1 MAKGFRRQGEWQ
13 VGFQQRSMPSDV
25 KRKLQRNKLMEQ
37 QAKEEINK
45 RVQNAAEQA
54 KEEQRQTNNILRVS
68 NYEAQLASQFSNT
81 LQNLLTNTVPSLAK
95 DAIKYNNAA
104 GAAARMEEELE
115 VEPAPPELDPDD
127 PAAGNYGLTE
137 GRGFDVIQA
146 AADQQLDI
154 TKTGNDLATKLENSG
169 DPFGEEKARK
179 VRGIFSGAYNY
190 GYEVRDKAL
199 KVEGFAAHLDNQL
212 KTNTT
217 TLIDKNNVRFD
228 INDPNL
234 TKSQLALASNYI
246 LGEWVDAN
254 RGNLS
259 DISTDQLLS
268 QPARKVLATSLKTK
282 FSELDNE
289 FAARMLEGAD
299 LQVNNAL
306 DGIKGAPT
314 ISDALN
320 SYVDLVKPHL
330 KASKNSSSG
339 NQAVIRLEGLI
350 KDAFARAKDPD
361 ALHKRVSAALQ
372 VKSKTPAGVKSLA
385 ELHVAKFGAV
395 PISILKQQAVSE
407 RHQINTKFQNA
418 RVETAVSG
426 FLEEQRNLPKE
437 ERATE
442 SEKFDFVTK
451 LLKNNP
457 LATKSVL
464 DSTSRIFID
473 PNDAYDSILE
483 IKGKIIDNGGVILLQ
498 DISDPSLDIDAVKSY
513 LEANPQVKVL
523 NELYP
528 ESEKKDVDDVA
539 LSFKRY
545 LADKGK
551 AFSIDNL
558 GNVTDASGTFSIAYS
573 RFLSQIKKRAYE
585 FQDAA
590 KADGKPITYGEAI
603 RRADIEMR
611 GLINDA
617 QTRSD
622 KNSIYFIEKGLK
634 GSGGFQNLA
643 REQNIYPYLDNNN
656 LKDIIATAKAEGL
669 DLKTDEVYNNVDL
682 NEDGFLLD
690 PNAAKLAQVFN
701 IPDYDFAKLQSN
713 VFNMDFDAEPPI
725 DFDYFKGLMNSSDNA
740 FILRN
745 LQSKGNTSPKV
756 INRVLNDFY
765 GTNERTL
772 TEAWKNLDFT
782 SVIRNEVTAQGLELD
797 AGEIEIID
805 GEQYVGHRLIGIT
818 DRFGITREAPVE
830 GASTYHTG
838 IDIGT
843 YGTQGFHTAFQM
855 KDGIVVENG
864 KDDKYGIYVDIQDTE
879 GTTYR
884 FAHLKN
890 YNPKLV
896 KGAAYNGEYIGEIG
910 NTGASNREHLHLE
923 KVVDG
928 KAVDP
933 ASDLNKLTIG
943 KRLEPTIGKYPFT
956 ARMIGRL
963 TNDTDKENPISGL
976 NVAKALSRY
985 RENED
990 VQRKLWSYFN
1000 KKSWN
1005 QALRKA
1011 EGDLHLAARY
1021 HVAFVL
1027 RGDMDLYQL
1036 PTINAFANKYIH
1048 KLRTQGVLD

>member
-37 QAKEEINK
+37 QAKEETNK

-81 LQNLLTNTVPSLAK
+81 LQNLLTSTVPSLAK

-115 VEPAPPELDPDD
+115 VEPAPPEETPDSE
-127 PAAGNYGLTE
+127 E
-137 GRGFDVIQA
+137 GEVEATGFDVIQA

-217 TLIDKNNVRFD
+217 TLLDNNGVRFD

-234 TKSQLALASNYI
+234 TKSQLSLASNYI

-268 QPARKVLATSLKTK
+268 QPARKVLATNLKTK
-282 FSELDNE
+282 FTELDNE
-289 FAARMLEGAD
+289 FAATMLEGAD

-306 DGIKGAPT
+306 DGIKGAPNL
-314 ISDALN
+314 SEALN
-320 SYVDLVKPHL
+320 SYVNLVKPHL

-339 NQAVIRLEGLI
+339 NQAVIRLETLL
-350 KDAFARAKDPD
+350 KDAFTRAKDPND
-361 ALHKRVSAALQ
+361 LHNRVSAALQ
-372 VKSKTPAGVKSLA
+372 VKSQTPGGFKSLS

-395 PISILKQQAVSE
+395 PLSILKQQAVSE
-407 RHQINTKFQNA
+407 RYQVNTKFQNA
-418 RVETAVSG
+418 RVETSVSS
-426 FLEEQRNLPKE
+426 FLEEQRELPKE
-437 ERATE
+437 QRATDQ
-442 SEKFDFVTK
+442 EKFDFVTE

-498 DISDPSLDIDAVKSY
+498 DITDPSLDIDAVKSY

-539 LSFKRY
+539 LSFKRF

-573 RFLSQIKKRAYE
+573 RFLSNIKKRAYE
-585 FQDAA
+585 YQDAA
-590 KADGKPITYGEAI
+590 KADGRPITYGEAI

-611 GLINDA
+611 GFINEA

-643 REQNIYPYLDNNN
+643 KEQNIYPYLDNNN

-669 DLKTDEVYNNVDL
+669 DPKIDEIYNNVGIT
-682 NEDGFLLD
+682 EDGFLSD

-725 DFDYFKGLMNSSDNA
+725 DFDYFKNLMNSSDNA

-772 TEAWKNLDFT
+772 TESWKNLDFT
-782 SVIRNEVTAQGLELD
+782 SVIRNEVTTQGLELD

-855 KDGIVVENG
+855 KDGIIVENG

-910 NTGASNREHLHLE
+910 NTGASDRKHLHLE

-928 KAVDP
+928 KTVDP

-943 KRLEPTIGKYPFT
+943 KRLDPTIGKYPFT

-963 TNDTDKENPISGL
+963 TNDKDQENPISGL

-985 RENED
+985 RQNVD
-990 VQRKLWSYFN
+990 VQRQLWSYFN

-1027 RGDMDLYQL
+1027 RGNMDLYEL

>member
-1 MAKGFRRQGEWQ
+1 
-13 VGFQQRSMPSDV
+13 
-25 KRKLQRNKLMEQ
+25 L
-37 QAKEEINK
+37 
-45 RVQNAAEQA
+45 
-54 KEEQRQTNNILRVS
+54 
-68 NYEAQLASQFSNT
+68 FS
-81 LQNLLTNTVPSLAK
+81 
-95 DAIKYNNAA
+95 
-104 GAAARMEEELE
+104 
-115 VEPAPPELDPDD
+115 
-127 PAAGNYGLTE
+127 
-137 GRGFDVIQA
+137 
-146 AADQQLDI
+146 
-154 TKTGNDLATKLENSG
+154 DLA
-169 DPFGEEKARK
+169 
-179 VRGIFSGAYNY
+179 
-190 GYEVRDKAL
+190 
-199 KVEGFAAHLDNQL
+199 
-212 KTNTT
+212 
-217 TLIDKNNVRFD
+217 
-228 INDPNL
+228 
-234 TKSQLALASNYI
+234 
-246 LGEWVDAN
+246 
-254 RGNLS
+254 
-259 DISTDQLLS
+259 
-268 QPARKVLATSLKTK
+268 
-282 FSELDNE
+282 
-289 FAARMLEGAD
+289 
-299 LQVNNAL
+299 
-306 DGIKGAPT
+306 
-314 ISDALN
+314 
-320 SYVDLVKPHL
+320 
-330 KASKNSSSG
+330 
-339 NQAVIRLEGLI
+339 
-350 KDAFARAKDPD
+350 
-361 ALHKRVSAALQ
+361 
-372 VKSKTPAGVKSLA
+372 
-385 ELHVAKFGAV
+385 
-395 PISILKQQAVSE
+395 
-407 RHQINTKFQNA
+407 
-418 RVETAVSG
+418 
-426 FLEEQRNLPKE
+426 
-437 ERATE
+437 
-442 SEKFDFVTK
+442 
-451 LLKNNP
+451 
-457 LATKSVL
+457 
-464 DSTSRIFID
+464 
-473 PNDAYDSILE
+473 
-483 IKGKIIDNGGVILLQ
+483 
-498 DISDPSLDIDAVKSY
+498 DPSLDIDAVKAY
-513 LEANPQVKVL
+513 LKSNPQVRVL
-523 NELYP
+523 DELYP

-573 RFLSQIKKRAYE
+573 RFLSDIKKRAYD

-590 KADGKPITYGEAI
+590 KAEGQVITYGEAI

-611 GLINDA
+611 GFINDA

-656 LKDIIATAKAEGL
+656 LKNIIATAKAEGL
-669 DLKTDEVYNNVDL
+669 DPKTDEIYNNVEI
-682 NEDGFLLD
+682 NEDGFLSD

-725 DFDYFKGLMNSSDNA
+725 DFDYF
-740 FILRN
+740 
-745 LQSKGNTSPKV
+745 
-756 INRVLNDFY
+756 NDFY

-782 SVIRNEVTAQGLELD
+782 SVIRNEITTQGLELD

-843 YGTQGFHTAFQM
+843 YRTQGFHTAFQM

-864 KDDKYGIYVDIQDTE
+864 QDDKYGIYVDIQDTE

-890 YNPKLV
+890 YNPKLI

-910 NTGASNREHLHLE
+910 NTGASDKEHLHLE

-928 KAVDP
+928 KKVDP

-1027 RGDMDLYQL
+1027 RGNMDLYEL

>member
-81 LQNLLTNTVPSLAK
+81 LQNLLTSTVPSLAK

-115 VEPAPPELDPDD
+115 VEPAPPEETPEEEVE
-127 PAAGNYGLTE
+127 AT
-137 GRGFDVIQA
+137 GFDVIQA

-212 KTNTT
+212 RTNTT
-217 TLIDKNNVRFD
+217 TLIDKNGVRFD

-314 ISDALN
+314 IDEALN
-320 SYVDLVKPHL
+320 SYVNLVKPHL

-350 KDAFARAKDPD
+350 KDAFARAKDPND
-361 ALHKRVSAALQ
+361 LHKRVSAALQ
-372 VKSKTPAGVKSLA
+372 VKSQTPAGFKSLS

-418 RVETAVSG
+418 RVETAVSS
-426 FLEEQRNLPKE
+426 FLEEQRELPKE
-437 ERATE
+437 QRATDQ
-442 SEKFDFVTK
+442 EKFDFVTE

-457 LATKSVL
+457 LATKTVL

-473 PNDAYDSILE
+473 PNSAYDSIVE
-483 IKGKIIDNGGVILLQ
+483 IKGKIINNGNAILFSDLA
-498 DISDPSLDIDAVKSY
+498 DPSLDIDAVKAY
-513 LEANPQVKVL
+513 LKSNPQVRVL
-523 NELYP
+523 DELYP

-573 RFLSQIKKRAYE
+573 RFLSDIKKRAYD

-590 KADGKPITYGEAI
+590 KADGKVITYGEAI

-611 GLINDA
+611 GLINNA
-617 QTRSD
+617 QTNSD

-669 DLKTDEVYNNVDL
+669 DPKTDEIYNNVGL
-682 NEDGFLLD
+682 NEDGFLSD

-725 DFDYFKGLMNSSDNA
+725 DFDYFKNLMNSSDNA

-782 SVIRNEVTAQGLELD
+782 SVIRNEITTQGLELD

-910 NTGASNREHLHLE
+910 NTGASDREHLHLE

-928 KAVDP
+928 KTVDP

>member
-81 LQNLLTNTVPSLAK
+81 LQNLLTSTVPSLAK

-115 VEPAPPELDPDD
+115 VEPAPPEETPEEEVE
-127 PAAGNYGLTE
+127 AT
-137 GRGFDVIQA
+137 GFDIIQA

-212 KTNTT
+212 RTNTT
-217 TLIDKNNVRFD
+217 TLIDKNGVRFD

-234 TKSQLALASNYI
+234 TKSQLSLASNYI

-314 ISDALN
+314 IDEALN
-320 SYVDLVKPHL
+320 SYVNLVKPHL

-350 KDAFARAKDPD
+350 KDAFSRAKDPND
-361 ALHKRVSAALQ
+361 LHKRVSAALQ
-372 VKSKTPAGVKSLA
+372 VKSQTPAGFKSLS

-513 LEANPQVKVL
+513 LKANPQVKVL

-573 RFLSQIKKRAYE
+573 RFLSDIKRRAYE

-590 KADGKPITYGEAI
+590 KADGRPITYGEAI

-611 GLINDA
+611 GLINNA

-634 GSGGFQNLA
+634 GSGGFQVLA

-669 DLKTDEVYNNVDL
+669 DLSTDEIYNNVDL
-682 NEDGFLLD
+682 NEDGFLSD

-725 DFDYFKGLMNSSDNA
+725 DFDVLKNLMNNSDNA

-756 INRVLNDFY
+756 VSRVLNDFY

-782 SVIRNEVTAQGLELD
+782 SVIRNEVTTQGLELD

-910 NTGASNREHLHLE
+910 NTGASDREHLHLE

-928 KAVDP
+928 KTVDP

-1027 RGDMDLYQL
+1027 RGNMDLYEL

>member
-13 VGFQQRSMPSDV
+13 VGFQQRSIPSDV

-37 QAKEEINK
+37 QAKEQINQ

-115 VEPAPPELDPDD
+115 VEPAPPEETPEEEVE
-127 PAAGNYGLTE
+127 AT
-137 GRGFDVIQA
+137 GFDVIQA

-217 TLIDKNNVRFD
+217 TLIDKNGVRFD

-234 TKSQLALASNYI
+234 SKNQLSLASNYI

-314 ISDALN
+314 IAEALN
-320 SYVDLVKPHL
+320 SYVNLAKPHL

-339 NQAVIRLEGLI
+339 NQAVIRLETLI
-350 KDAFARAKDPD
+350 KDAFTRAKDPND
-361 ALHKRVSAALQ
+361 LYKRVSAALQ
-372 VKSKTPAGVKSLA
+372 VKTQTPAGFKSLS

-407 RHQINTKFQNA
+407 RHQLNTKFQDA

-498 DISDPSLDIDAVKSY
+498 DISDPSLDIDAVKGY
-513 LEANPQVKVL
+513 LEANPQIKVL

-585 FQDAA
+585 YQDAA

-643 REQNIYPYLDNNN
+643 KEQNIYPYLDNNN

-669 DLKTDEVYNNVDL
+669 DLSTDEIYNNVDL
-682 NEDGFLLD
+682 TENGFLSD

-725 DFDYFKGLMNSSDNA
+725 DFDVLKNLMNSSDNA

-756 INRVLNDFY
+756 VSRVLNDFY

-782 SVIRNEVTAQGLELD
+782 SVIRNEVTTQGLELD

-910 NTGASNREHLHLE
+910 NTGASDREHLHLE

-928 KAVDP
+928 KTVDP

-1027 RGDMDLYQL
+1027 RGNMDLYEL

>member
-81 LQNLLTNTVPSLAK
+81 LQNLLTSTVPSLAK

-115 VEPAPPELDPDD
+115 VEPAPPEETPE
-127 PAAGNYGLTE
+127 E
-137 GRGFDVIQA
+137 GEVEATGFDVIQA

-199 KVEGFAAHLDNQL
+199 KVEGFAAHLDNEL
-212 KTNTT
+212 RTNTT
-217 TLIDKNNVRFD
+217 TLIDKNGVRFD

-314 ISDALN
+314 IDEALN
-320 SYVDLVKPHL
+320 SYVNLVKPHL

-350 KDAFARAKDPD
+350 KDAFSRAKDPD
-361 ALHKRVSAALQ
+361 DLHKRVSAALQ
-372 VKSKTPAGVKSLA
+372 VKSQTPAGFKSLS

-395 PISILKQQAVSE
+395 PISILKQQAVSQ
-407 RHQINTKFQNA
+407 RYQINTKFQNA

-483 IKGKIIDNGGVILLQ
+483 IKGKIIDNGGVILFQ

-643 REQNIYPYLDNNN
+643 REQNIYPYLDNNF
-656 LKDIIATAKAEGL
+656 
-669 DLKTDEVYNNVDL
+669 YN
-682 NEDGFLLD
+682 
-690 PNAAKLAQVFN
+690 
-701 IPDYDFAKLQSN
+701 
-713 VFNMDFDAEPPI
+713 
-725 DFDYFKGLMNSSDNA
+725 
-740 FILRN
+740 
-745 LQSKGNTSPKV
+745 
-756 INRVLNDFY
+756 
-765 GTNERTL
+765 
-772 TEAWKNLDFT
+772 
-782 SVIRNEVTAQGLELD
+782 
-797 AGEIEIID
+797 
-805 GEQYVGHRLIGIT
+805 
-818 DRFGITREAPVE
+818 
-830 GASTYHTG
+830 
-838 IDIGT
+838 
-843 YGTQGFHTAFQM
+843 
-855 KDGIVVENG
+855 
-864 KDDKYGIYVDIQDTE
+864 
-879 GTTYR
+879 
-884 FAHLKN
+884 
-890 YNPKLV
+890 
-896 KGAAYNGEYIGEIG
+896 
-910 NTGASNREHLHLE
+910 
-923 KVVDG
+923 
-928 KAVDP
+928 
-933 ASDLNKLTIG
+933 
-943 KRLEPTIGKYPFT
+943 
-956 ARMIGRL
+956 
-963 TNDTDKENPISGL
+963 
-976 NVAKALSRY
+976 
-985 RENED
+985 
-990 VQRKLWSYFN
+990 
-1000 KKSWN
+1000 
-1005 QALRKA
+1005 
-1011 EGDLHLAARY
+1011 
-1021 HVAFVL
+1021 
-1027 RGDMDLYQL
+1027 
-1036 PTINAFANKYIH
+1036 
-1048 KLRTQGVLD
+1048 